1 MSSQCNALFVCVQEE
16 RKEAMEQMVAM
27 MAADLQKIKRDAEEA
42 QTCLTDNTG
51 RHHTQLSH

>member
-1 MSSQCNALFVCVQEE
+1 MCVQEE